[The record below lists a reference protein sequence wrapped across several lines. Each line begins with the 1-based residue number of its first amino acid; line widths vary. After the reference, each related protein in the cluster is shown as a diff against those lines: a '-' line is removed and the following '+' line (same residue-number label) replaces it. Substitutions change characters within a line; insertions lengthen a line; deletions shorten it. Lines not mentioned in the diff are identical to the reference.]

1 MSDEVAV
8 PIEDWWYPGIPAMEE
23 VEDLPLWLHWA
34 RLRQCDVLL
43 QTGVSSPVIAW
54 MDRALIEDFRGHP
67 SGFAESCPTCWR
79 QGTFA
84 VEVKPKAPA
93 SPRLARAAVHDV
105 YVSELTINNLERIG
119 LLQGFAVTGE
129 AGRPPRPRWH
139 LTAAGDYEIAPYVEA
154 GWPEG
159 VEA

>member
-1 MSDEVAV
+1 MTERVLTVMERIVLFALYERRDPET
-8 PIEDWWYPGIPAMEE
+8 GLPAETRE
-23 VEDLPLWLHWA
+23 L
-34 RLRQCDVLL
+34 LR
-43 QTGVSSPVIAW
+43 
-54 MDRALIEDFRGHP
+54 
-67 SGFAESCPTCWR
+67 R

-84 VEVKPKAPA
+84 VEVTPRSPA

-139 LTAAGDYEIAPYVEA
+139 LTAAGEYEIAPYVEA